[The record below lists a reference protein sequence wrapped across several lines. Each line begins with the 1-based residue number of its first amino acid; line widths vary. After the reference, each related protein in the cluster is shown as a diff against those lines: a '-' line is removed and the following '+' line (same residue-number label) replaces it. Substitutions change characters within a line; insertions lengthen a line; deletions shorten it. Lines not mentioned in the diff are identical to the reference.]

1 MHTDRPHSIVLIL
14 ENALVILL
22 TIYNSQETYCQNL
35 KCEDQNLTTCQKIL
49 RTMHFSSV
57 ECVPSTSYVY
67 GWGGGTEHFSTGFLR

>member
-1 MHTDRPHSIVLIL
+1 MHTDRPHSIILIL

-22 TIYNSQETYCQNL
+22 TNCQYL

-49 RTMHFSSV
+49 RTMHFSSG